1 MPDARC
7 AARRWP
13 LVEAALI
20 SVFILGL
27 FYYWYALADRYVV
40 FLYGHVASPGDPQAQ
55 PFDEMT
61 ASRYWVCG
69 LVACGAVL
77 ILYAVAN
84 WVLAQQAH
92 RRGKRFVPS
101 TWWRVWVLSAI
112 PLGIGIPAIT
122 MSVNAPTL
130 PPGLAVACVVA
141 TWSGLAIALPPGEWA
156 AERPQELLRLAAD
169 GLGLVPP
176 LLCLRAVELPSR
188 GVSLDMP
195 TAWLWALG
203 SVLGGLIWL
212 TGMSLLR
219 LWRHWEM
226 PSATALF
233 LAGVAWSYVLLPLVH
248 HVLATPPHYRYI
260 SAASNF
266 FAFDP
271 RLQVLVIAIAAGL
284 ALGVT
289 AIRRRWV
296 RSQ

>member
-1 MPDARC
+1 MPNVRR
-7 AARRWP
+7 AAWQQP
-13 LVEAALI
+13 LVEAAFI
-20 SVFILGL
+20 SAFILGL
-27 FYYWYALADRYVV
+27 FYCWYALANRYAV

-77 ILYAVAN
+77 VLYTAAN
-84 WVLAQQAH
+84 WVLAQRAH
-92 RRGKRFVPS
+92 RRRKHFVPS
-101 TWWRVWVLSAI
+101 AWWRVWVLSAI
-112 PLGIGIPAIT
+112 HLGIGIPAIT
-122 MSVNAPTL
+122 MGVNAPTL
-130 PPGLAVACVVA
+130 PPELAMACVVV
-141 TWSGLAIALPPGEWA
+141 TWAGLAIALLPGQWA
-156 AERPQELLRLAAD
+156 AERPKELLWLAAD
-169 GLGLVPP
+169 GLGLMPP
-176 LLCLRAVELPSR
+176 LLCLRAVELPGR

-195 TAWLWALG
+195 TAWLWAFG
-203 SVLGGLIWL
+203 SVLGGLLWL

-219 LWRHWEM
+219 LWWHREV

-271 RLQVLVIAIAAGL
+271 RLQVVAVVVAGGL

-289 AIRRRWV
+289 AVRRRWK
-296 RSQ
+296 RGQ

>member
-1 MPDARC
+1 MPSVRC
-7 AARRWP
+7 AAWRRP
-13 LVEAALI
+13 LVEAAFI

-27 FYYWYALADRYVV
+27 FYYWYALADRYAV

-77 ILYAVAN
+77 ILYAAAN
-84 WVLAQQAH
+84 WMLAQRAH
-92 RRGKRFVPS
+92 RCGKRFVPS
-101 TWWRVWVLSAI
+101 AWWRVWMLSAI

-130 PPGLAVACVVA
+130 PPELAMACVVA
-141 TWSGLAIALPPGEWA
+141 TWAGLAIALLSGEWA
-156 AERPQELLRLAAD
+156 AERPKELLWLAAD
-169 GLGLVPP
+169 GLGLMPP
-176 LLCLRAVELPSR
+176 LLCLRAVELPGR

-203 SVLGGLIWL
+203 SVLSGLLWL

-219 LWRHWEM
+219 LWRHREM
-226 PSATALF
+226 PSAAALF

-248 HVLATPPHYRYI
+248 YVLATPPRYRYI
-260 SAASNF
+260 SAAGNF

-271 RLQVLVIAIAAGL
+271 RLQVLVTAIAAGL

-289 AIRRRWV
+289 AIRRYWV